1 MNYPIDIVVK
11 YSNDKEYRNC
21 LRKIFSMNTNST
33 WNDSER
39 NTEPVGRSVYARFGS
54 EERATESDITDLD
67 EVSQDELLYDSDAT
81 NNFLDFIYDKTK
93 NNTLLIELYILAAS
107 VMISTDTNIGLA
119 VLFSYDYFIYFHKCL
134 CIFFDDNNNNNIET
148 NDFYIYLKNRFSS

>member
-33 WNDSER
+33 WNDS
-39 NTEPVGRSVYARFGS
+39 
-54 EERATESDITDLD
+54 DITDLD

-81 NNFLDFIYDKTK
+81 NIFLDFIYDKTK

>member
-33 WNDSER
+33 WNDSE
-39 NTEPVGRSVYARFGS
+39 
-54 EERATESDITDLD
+54 ITDLD

-81 NNFLDFIYDKTK
+81 NIFLDFIYDKTK

-119 VLFSYDYFIYFHKCL
+119 VLFSDRK
-134 CIFFDDNNNNNIET
+134 
-148 NDFYIYLKNRFSS
+148 SVV

>member
-33 WNDSER
+33 WNDSE
-39 NTEPVGRSVYARFGS
+39 
-54 EERATESDITDLD
+54 ITDLD

-81 NNFLDFIYDKTK
+81 NIFLDFIYDKTK

>member
-1 MNYPIDIVVK
+1 MKYPINIVVK

-21 LRKIFSMNTNST
+21 LRQIFSMNTNST
-33 WNDSER
+33 WND
-39 NTEPVGRSVYARFGS
+39 
-54 EERATESDITDLD
+54 SDITDLD
-67 EVSQDELLYDSDAT
+67 EVSQDELLYDFYAST
-81 NNFLDFIYDKTK
+81 NFLDFIYDETK
-93 NNTLLIELYILAAS
+93 NNTSFIELYSLAAS

-148 NDFYIYLKNRFSS
+148 NDFFIYLKRRFSS

>member
-33 WNDSER
+33 WNDS
-39 NTEPVGRSVYARFGS
+39 
-54 EERATESDITDLD
+54 DITDLD

-93 NNTLLIELYILAAS
+93 NNTSLIELYILAAS

-148 NDFYIYLKNRFSS
+148 NDFFIYLKNRFSS

>member
-21 LRKIFSMNTNST
+21 LRKIFSMNTNYT
-33 WNDSER
+33 WND
-39 NTEPVGRSVYARFGS
+39 
-54 EERATESDITDLD
+54 SDITDLD
-67 EVSQDELLYDSDAT
+67 DVSQDELLYDSDAT
-81 NNFLDFIYDKTK
+81 TNFLDFIYDKTK
-93 NNTLLIELYILAAS
+93 NNTLLIELYTLAAS

-134 CIFFDDNNNNNIET
+134 CIFFDDNNYNNIET
-148 NDFYIYLKNRFSS
+148 NDFFIYLKNRFSS